1 MSATESIT
9 TKSTPSY
16 QSKSKI
22 QLYYGLNVNECTDTM
37 GTIDLSQVSRRKL
50 LSPQPPTPL
59 VYGLRLGNYRLLES
73 IGHGGEAEIWSAWDE
88 RRQQVVA
95 MKLISKRD
103 EAPYYVTQ
111 ASNEFEQQVQVVA
124 GLSHPHVLPLYEFGH
139 NETYYYFVMRYSSA
153 GALADLL
160 LQGPLPVEDV
170 LLFTAQITSALA
182 YLHQQSIVHR
192 DLKPGNILLDSQKR
206 VYLADFGLAKRLAL
220 ETSPLHTGR
229 GTGVYA
235 PFEQHALQ
243 GIIPQSDIYSL
254 GIVIYEMVTGQ
265 LPWGG
270 TIFLAEQQH
279 QTQEELPDPRDINPD
294 LPESLTQALR
304 QMTAFRWKERPESA
318 AAAFQLLLDALP
330 TPQRDYLLRLHQ
342 TPPPL
347 DEALFTAQDA
357 HYLRHHFQ
365 EDWEPDAAAFPARL
379 THFAIIDSVYKQSQH
394 SDTEGEDTL
403 PRFMLRGAL
412 VHDYNIG
419 HWWQALTNPQQKAEV
434 CEQTLALEHEAVRI
448 RLVEHWLNEPE
459 GTFPSGTFSVR
470 TLERLLDMTLKART
484 WATRNHT
491 FKLLARLIPPTRRW
505 QPIGL
510 STEADTQLAKL
521 ALNHSSQAS
530 QAAQMIGRLHS
541 ETAVQALLSTPTDD
555 NEANLVLDAL
565 QVIQTMAGHLPRIVP
580 VRLRWQIFWR
590 HFQQQWLEDSPG
602 FSWPR
607 VLMGIMVG
615 VVTWLFFLVG
625 LFDGAATRLQDVLL
639 QPYPV
644 SNVVTIVEVNDAS
657 LERYG
662 RWDNWP
668 RTLHA
673 ELIERLNEAGAKVVV
688 FDFVFDTVTE
698 DDAMLAAAIEQAGN
712 VVQPVLGVGDA
723 IHDQANTVRYEQ
735 RVLPAAILLEES
747 AAAGHTNILHDR
759 DGFVRRLPTVMRVD
773 DEVYPSIVL
782 AALQLFLQT
791 GGNPLAI
798 PQPENGWL
806 SFVGRQIP
814 VDGSGAMSIYY
825 AGPPATTNANTFR
838 TVSYQ
843 DVLDGAAA
851 PELFRDKI
859 VLVGITATAEPDR
872 YLTPISEGRPMY
884 GVEILANAIETIW
897 SGRFIRPTSA
907 AVTLILMLGLSLGM
921 ALTGRSWWGLVWLFG
936 SGVGYFLVVGWLFD
950 KTGLAL
956 NLFFP
961 LTAMALSYGAV
972 TAHRLTVTSWRNRE
986 LMQLFATR
994 VSPSTASAAIA
1005 AVQKGEIDL
1014 SGRDEEL
1021 SAVVVQMRGQAAY
1034 AGQYGPEALL
1044 ALVNHWREFVVA
1056 AAFEFEGTIVDLK
1069 SDQFLILFNTPLP
1082 QPNHAQRAINTVL
1095 SLRQRIYRYQQELPT
1110 DHPERQIDL
1119 SYGLHSGQAIVGFT
1133 GSAPRYIYTAL
1144 GEAINVAAELAVAAA
1159 GGQIFL
1165 SDVIYDK
1172 VKDLLGGLEIHS
1184 AIVAGLDRSVFA
1196 ITKPSP

>member
-1 MSATESIT
+1 ME
-9 TKSTPSY
+9 
-16 QSKSKI
+16 
-22 QLYYGLNVNECTDTM
+22 
-37 GTIDLSQVSRRKL
+37 TIDLSQVSRHQL
-50 LSPQPPTPL
+50 LSTQLPTPSPL
-59 VYGLRLGNYRLLES
+59 NYGLRLGNYRLLES

-103 EAPYYVTQ
+103 EIPQSLAQ
-111 ASNEFEQQVQVVA
+111 ASAEFEQQVQVVA
-124 GLSHPHVLPLYEFGH
+124 GLNHPHVLPLYEFGH
-139 NETYYYFVMRYSSA
+139 NEAYYYFVMRYSSA
-153 GALADLL
+153 GSLADLL

-170 LLFTAQITSALA
+170 LLITAQITSALA
-182 YLHQQSIVHR
+182 YLHQQSVVHR

-206 VYLADFGLAKRLAL
+206 VYLADFGLARRLAL
-220 ETSPLHTGR
+220 ATAPLHTGR

-235 PFEQHALQ
+235 PFEQHALK
-243 GIIPQSDIYSL
+243 GIISQSDIYSL
-254 GIVIYEMVTGQ
+254 GIVIYEMITGH

-279 QTQEELPDPRDINPD
+279 QTQEELPDPRDTNPD
-294 LPESLTQALR
+294 LPESLTVALR

-330 TPQRDYLLRLHQ
+330 TPQRDHLLRLHQ

-347 DEALFTAQDA
+347 NEALFTTQDA
-357 HYLRHHFQ
+357 HTLRHHFQ
-365 EDWEPDAAAFPARL
+365 KGWQPDAAAFPARL
-379 THFAIIDSVYKQSQH
+379 THFAIIDSVYRQH
-394 SDTEGEDTL
+394 QYSDGESEDTL

-419 HWWQALTNPQQKAEV
+419 HWWHALTNPQQKAEV

-459 GTFPSGTFSVR
+459 DAFPAGAFSVK
-470 TLERLLDMTLKART
+470 TLERLLDMTLKAKT
-484 WATRNHT
+484 WAIRNHT
-491 FKLLARLIPPTRRW
+491 FKLLARLIPQARRW

-510 STEADTQLAKL
+510 SVEADTQLANL
-521 ALNHSSQAS
+521 ALTHSSQAS

-541 ETAVQALLSTPTDD
+541 ETAVQALLSAPTSTDD
-555 NEANLVLDAL
+555 NETDQVLNAL
-565 QVIQTMAGHLPRIVP
+565 QIIQTTAGHLPRIVP

-590 HFQQQWLEDSPG
+590 HFQQQWQEDSPG

-607 VLMGIMVG
+607 VFIGIIAGLVM
-615 VVTWLFFLVG
+615 WLCFLVG

-644 SNVVTIVEVNDAS
+644 SHVVTIVEVNDAS

-668 RTLHA
+668 RTVHA
-673 ELIERLNEAGAKVVV
+673 ELIERLNEAGAKVIV
-688 FDFVFDTVTE
+688 FDFVFDTETE
-698 DDAMLAAAIEQAGN
+698 DDAILAAAIEQAGN

-735 RVLPAAILLEES
+735 RVLPATVFLEGS
-747 AAAGHTNILHDR
+747 AAAGHANILHDQ
-759 DGFVRRLPTVMRVD
+759 DGLIRRLPTVMDVD
-773 DEVYPSIVL
+773 GEVYPSIVL

-791 GGNPLAI
+791 GRTPSAI
-798 PQPENGWL
+798 PQPENGRL
-806 SFVGRQIP
+806 PFIGRQIP

-825 AGPPATTNANTFR
+825 AGPPATTTANTFR
-838 TVSYQ
+838 MVSYQ

-851 PELFRDKI
+851 SELFHDKI

-872 YLTPISEGRPMY
+872 QLTPVSQGRPMY

-897 SGRFIRPTSA
+897 SGHFIRPTSA
-907 AVTLILMLGLSLGM
+907 AVTLIIMLLLSLGM
-921 ALTGRSWWGLVWLFG
+921 ALAGRSWWGFAWLFG
-936 SGVGYFLVVGWLFD
+936 AGASYFLFAGWLFD
-950 KTGLAL
+950 RTGQAL

-961 LTAMALSYGAV
+961 LTAMVLSYGAV
-972 TAHRLTVTSWRNRE
+972 TAHRLTVTAWRNRE

-1021 SAVVVQMRGQAAY
+1021 SVLVVQMRGQAAY
-1034 AGQYGPEALL
+1034 AAQYGPEALL

-1056 AAFEFEGTIVDLK
+1056 AAFEFEGTIIDLK

-1082 QPNHAQRAINTVL
+1082 QPNHAPRAINTVL

-1110 DHPERQIDL
+1110 DHPERQVDL
-1119 SYGLHSGQAIVGFT
+1119 GYGLHSGQAIVGFT
-1133 GSAPRYIYTAL
+1133 GSAPRYVYTAL

-1159 GGQIFL
+1159 AGQIFL

-1172 VKDLLGGLEIHS
+1172 VKDLLGGLETHS
-1184 AIVAGLDRSVFA
+1184 AIVAGMDSPAFA